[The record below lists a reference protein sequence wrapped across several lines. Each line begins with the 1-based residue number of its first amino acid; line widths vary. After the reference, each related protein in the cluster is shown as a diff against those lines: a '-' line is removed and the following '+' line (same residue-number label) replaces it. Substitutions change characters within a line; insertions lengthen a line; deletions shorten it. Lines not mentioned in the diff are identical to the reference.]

1 MLKING
7 KFLIIILSLFI
18 LVSCDWFERQD
29 HSITKPEIPT
39 FKVYGHVRK
48 ISTGD
53 GVSNLEL
60 LLYQE
65 ESYDGAWIDQI
76 IVYTDEHGYFEFKKV
91 PRGKFYL
98 YIYTRNDDLLNTVVF
113 GVINYD
119 DKELNIAVPL

>member
-1 MLKING
+1 MNG
-7 KFLIIILSLFI
+7 KFFIFILSLFI

-29 HSITKPEIPT
+29 HNITEPEIPT
-39 FKVYGHVRK
+39 FKVYGYVRR
-48 ISTGD
+48 ISTGE
-53 GVSNLEL
+53 GVQGLEL

-76 IVYTDEHGYFEFKKV
+76 IIYTDENGYFEFNKV

-98 YIYTRNDDLLNTVVF
+98 YIYTSNDDLIDTVVF

>member
-1 MLKING
+1 MNG
-7 KFLIIILSLFI
+7 KFFIIILLLFI
-18 LVSCDWFERQD
+18 FVSCGWFERQD
-29 HSITKPEIPT
+29 HDITKPEIPS
-39 FKVYGHVRK
+39 FKVHGHVRK
-48 ISTGD
+48 ISTGKGIKD
-53 GVSNLEL
+53 LEL

-76 IVYTDEHGYFEFKKV
+76 IVYTDENGYFEFNKV

-98 YIYTRNDDLLNTVVF
+98 YIYKDNDDLLDTVVF